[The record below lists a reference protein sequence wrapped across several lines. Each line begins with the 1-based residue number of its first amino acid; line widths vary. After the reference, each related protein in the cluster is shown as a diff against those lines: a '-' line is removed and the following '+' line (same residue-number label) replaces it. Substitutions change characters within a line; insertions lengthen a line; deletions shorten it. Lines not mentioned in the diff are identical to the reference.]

1 MTCKQHQHSGFSL
14 LIGNHLL
21 GLVIVFCKFRQ
32 HIRFFDSTLTV
43 SGQCLLGRWWV
54 AAVSGLSHQH
64 KMIIIFGACLRWG
77 SLVNNISLISVRVAF
92 WSGYYTAPVRS
103 PSPTLGQ
110 LGSLAVPLDCPSDP
124 CRQLRLVHPAP
135 EQSIR
140 NCPELKKW
148 LLRMIDHA
156 NQGCQ
161 KLKTKC

>member
-1 MTCKQHQHSGFSL
+1 
-14 LIGNHLL
+14 
-21 GLVIVFCKFRQ
+21 
-32 HIRFFDSTLTV
+32 
-43 SGQCLLGRWWV
+43 
-54 AAVSGLSHQH
+54 
-64 KMIIIFGACLRWG
+64 MIF
-77 SLVNNISLISVRVAF
+77 NISLMSVRVAF
-92 WSGYYTAPVRS
+92 WSGYYKAPVHS

-110 LGSLAVPLDCPSDP
+110 LGFLAVPLDGPPDP
-124 CRQLRLVHPAP
+124 RRQLRLVHPAP